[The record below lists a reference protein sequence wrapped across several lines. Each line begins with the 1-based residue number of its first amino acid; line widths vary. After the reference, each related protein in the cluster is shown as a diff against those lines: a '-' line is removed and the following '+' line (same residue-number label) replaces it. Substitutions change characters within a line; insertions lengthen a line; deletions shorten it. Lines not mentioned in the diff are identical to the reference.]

1 MCENTYVFPEEL
13 CTLVQGILLALT
25 PIGGNIF
32 EFQGG
37 KPNFAALV
45 SSCLFVQAYPFPQ
58 QSFFFQNKH

>member
-1 MCENTYVFPEEL
+1 MCENTYFSPEEL

-25 PIGGNIF
+25 PVGGNIF

-45 SSCLFVQAYPFPQ
+45 FCFCKSTSVSPAD
-58 QSFFFQNKH
+58 FFLQNKH